1 MPSESKSPAEGGR
14 KPVSTVSNPRG
25 SWARYH
31 GMERLPRLGFSLVA
45 GVGLLAGGLASFG
58 SVSAHTTPSNSALTA
73 AGSYV
78 SVTPYRVADTR
89 TSSPLAGAAT
99 LNVQVTGAASGVPA
113 GATAAVLNVTA
124 VNP

>member
-1 MPSESKSPAEGGR
+1 MPSESKSPADGGR
-14 KPVSTVSNPRG
+14 KPVTTLSTPRG
-25 SWARYH
+25 AGARYH

-99 LNVQVTGAASGVPA
+99 LNVQVAETVA
-113 GATAAVLNVTA
+113 GTV
-124 VNP
+124 

>member
-1 MPSESKSPAEGGR
+1 MPSESKSPADGGR
-14 KPVSTVSNPRG
+14 KPVTTLSTPRG
-25 SWARYH
+25 AGARYH

-45 GVGLLAGGLASFG
+45 GVGLLAGGLASFA
-58 SVSAHTTPSNSALTA
+58 SVSAHTNSALTA

-99 LNVQVTGAASGVPA
+99 LN
-113 GATAAVLNVTA
+113 
-124 VNP
+124 

>member
-1 MPSESKSPAEGGR
+1 YQGR
-14 KPVSTVSNPRG
+14 G
-25 SWARYH
+25 
-31 GMERLPRLGFSLVA
+31 RLPRLGISLVA

-58 SVSAHTTPSNSALTA
+58 TVSARTSHVPLTA

-99 LNVQVTGAASGVPA
+99 LNVQVAGAASGVPV
-113 GATAAVLNVTA
+113 GAAAAVLNVTA
-124 VNP
+124 VDPAAAGFLTVFPPGTTIATVSNPKL